1 MKKDDRATR
10 TFKQGVGA
18 GILGA
23 FIGAPGLGAV
33 IGMAHA
39 NKDLWQDKKRKCKR

>member
-1 MKKDDRATR
+1 MVKKDDRATR

-23 FIGAPGLGAV
+23 FVGVPGLGMV
-33 IGMAHA
+33 IGVANA
-39 NKDLWQDKKRKCKR
+39 NKDLWQDKKNIKR